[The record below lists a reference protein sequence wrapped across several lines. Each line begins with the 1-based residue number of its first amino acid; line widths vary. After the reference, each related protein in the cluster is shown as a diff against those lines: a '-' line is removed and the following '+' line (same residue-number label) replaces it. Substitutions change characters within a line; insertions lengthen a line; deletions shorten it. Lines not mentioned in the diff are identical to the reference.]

1 MTGPS
6 SDAVLPASE
15 LRAAEGVLAR
25 AWDEPVTALGAE
37 AIWDRS
43 HVVRLSLDT
52 GRTVV
57 LKRRRDQAHR
67 HSWQAFDVELAALDY
82 LNAMPV
88 PVAPRL
94 LGADSDAGILLIE
107 DLGDGASL
115 ADSLLAGGR
124 ERAQAELIA
133 YAQALGSMHA
143 WSLGRGGGLGDLL
156 ARHAPGTAPEVRWLD
171 AIRRNTPAFLSAAAA
186 LGLGVGGVADEINR
200 LREMLTGTSYLGLV
214 HGDACPDNVRIDDGV
229 CRIFDFETSGWGPVA
244 FDAAYLLAPFPSCW
258 CFASL
263 PAEIAGLA
271 LDAYRARLEAGGI
284 GLGAEWED
292 LTTAVLAG
300 LLIAHGPML
309 AEALGQDSEW
319 GTTTIRPR
327 LLTWLRSFTCRAGDG
342 TLPRLQATA
351 GAVHDRLTE
360 RWPGL
365 RIPEYPALARAGS
378 ALAQVPDGW
387 QPAL

>member
-1 MTGPS
+1 
-6 SDAVLPASE
+6 
-15 LRAAEGVLAR
+15 
-25 AWDEPVTALGAE
+25 
-37 AIWDRS
+37 
-43 HVVRLSLDT
+43 
-52 GRTVV
+52 
-57 LKRRRDQAHR
+57 
-67 HSWQAFDVELAALDY
+67 
-82 LNAMPV
+82 MP
-88 PVAPRL
+88 
-94 LGADSDAGILLIE
+94 
-107 DLGDGASL
+107 GAS
-115 ADSLLAGGR
+115 AAGG
-124 ERAQAELIA
+124 E
-133 YAQALGSMHA
+133 
-143 WSLGRGGGLGDLL
+143 LGDLL

-186 LGLGVGGVADEINR
+186 LGLGVGGVADEIDR

-271 LDAYRARLEAGGI
+271 LDAYRARLEAEGI

-300 LLIAHGPML
+300 LLIARGPML